1 MKKKHP
7 IRKLFLIIGIIFALI
22 FTSVGVLIV
31 DFTDNTPDY
40 ITEVEDMSTS
50 DFLSYKA
57 EKSLKETGI
66 DEDFEYLFDEHDLN
80 NLLATIVKE
89 IEIPMVNL
97 HSIYLSINEDDTI
110 DIQAPFFF
118 LFYKSCAKVKAKLT
132 YDETTLVLRIT
143 EIKVNL
149 LSSNFGIVNYILSDQ
164 VVSDIQKAIND
175 EGVELKMWKED
186 NDILVSMTNIDI
198 CKTIVNCSKGS
209 AFGLLGAAIVAG
221 SITAK
226 NVKLIVNQDGLT
238 GVIISKSL
246 V

>member
-89 IEIPMVNL
+89 INIPMVNL

-118 LFYKSCAKVKAKLT
+118 LFYKKRSWNPT
-132 YDETTLVLRIT
+132 
-143 EIKVNL
+143 
-149 LSSNFGIVNYILSDQ
+149 IL
-164 VVSDIQKAIND
+164 
-175 EGVELKMWKED
+175 E
-186 NDILVSMTNIDI
+186 
-198 CKTIVNCSKGS
+198 
-209 AFGLLGAAIVAG
+209 FFF
-221 SITAK
+221 
-226 NVKLIVNQDGLT
+226 
-238 GVIISKSL
+238 
-246 V
+246 

>member
-89 IEIPMVNL
+89 INIPMVNL

-118 LFYKSCAKVKAKLT
+118 LFYKSLKFFG
-132 YDETTLVLRIT
+132 RI
-143 EIKVNL
+143 
-149 LSSNFGIVNYILSDQ
+149 
-164 VVSDIQKAIND
+164 
-175 EGVELKMWKED
+175 
-186 NDILVSMTNIDI
+186 
-198 CKTIVNCSKGS
+198 
-209 AFGLLGAAIVAG
+209 
-221 SITAK
+221 
-226 NVKLIVNQDGLT
+226 
-238 GVIISKSL
+238 IIIP
-246 V
+246 